1 MMGVTLRGL
10 FGRKIRS
17 LLTAFA
23 VILGVAMISGTYVL
37 TDTFQKA
44 FDSIFTESYVGTDAV
59 VSGKQLLE
67 FSSSG
72 RAPVAATVLDEIRAL
87 PDVAEAAGGIFDLQS
102 NSNPAQ
108 LVDADG
114 KKIGG
119 SGGAPTF
126 GVGLD
131 TEHLRFSPL
140 RLTAGKWAQGADQVV
155 IDANTARE

>member
-1 MMGVTLRGL
+1 
-10 FGRKIRS
+10 
-17 LLTAFA
+17 
-23 VILGVAMISGTYVL
+23 MISGTYVL

-59 VSGKQLLE
+59 VSGKQLLD

-72 RAPVAATVLDEIRAL
+72 RAPVPAELLDEIRAL
-87 PDVAEAAGGIFDLQS
+87 PEVEAAAGGIFDLQS

-119 SGGAPTF
+119 TGGAPTF

-131 TEHLRFSPL
+131 SSELRFSPL
-140 RLTAGKWAQGADQVV
+140 SLTAGKWARGADQVV
-155 IDANTARE
+155 IDANTASKQATASATRSAWPPSAR